1 LATEKAAE
9 AMMERKKTLLMDML
23 RRNWEE
29 EQMVLWW

>member
-9 AMMERKKTLLMDML
+9 AMMEREKKLLMDML